1 MSYNYWEPW
10 SKCNSI
16 ISCFYLP
23 PPDNREILGHNDSI
37 SVHLENNKYSTG
49 EQRDHQQQQQHYA
62 TNRKMKSDNHSPDN
76 SILDRIPEYSE
87 DIYPYATFHL
97 PDHEN
102 MAGNPGRPSV
112 AFPKTIRASANTTGR
127 RKSSKPFK
135 SESEE
140 YDSLGSDTDTCSAD
154 HGMASSRTESAG
166 HLDEPV
172 NFSGKCFPL
181 LKTAA

>member
-1 MSYNYWEPW
+1 MKGN
-10 SKCNSI
+10 
-16 ISCFYLP
+16 
-23 PPDNREILGHNDSI
+23 GGGGGGVGGGGADS
-37 SVHLENNKYSTG
+37 
-49 EQRDHQQQQQHYA
+49 
-62 TNRKMKSDNHSPDN
+62 HSPDN

-112 AFPKTIRASANTTGR
+112 AFPKTIRASANTVGSTNTIGR
-127 RKSSKPFK
+127 RKSKLPFK

-154 HGMASSRTESAG
+154 HGG
-166 HLDEPV
+166 GGGGGVGGHHLDEPV
-172 NFSGKCFPL
+172 NFSGKYGRVIY
-181 LKTAA
+181 

>member
-1 MSYNYWEPW
+1 M
-10 SKCNSI
+10 
-16 ISCFYLP
+16 
-23 PPDNREILGHNDSI
+23 
-37 SVHLENNKYSTG
+37 HLENNKYSTG
-49 EQRDHQQQQQHYA
+49 EQRDHQQQMAQLQQQQNYA
-62 TNRKMKSDNHSPDN
+62 TNRKMKGGGGGGGGENNNHSPDN

-112 AFPKTIRASANTTGR
+112 AFPKTIRASANNSASNNNTIGR
-127 RKSSKPFK
+127 RKAKPFK

-154 HGMASSRTESAG
+154 HGGGGNGSGSGGAG
-166 HLDEPV
+166 VNGGGSHHLDEPV
-172 NFSGKCFPL
+172 NFSGKYL
-181 LKTAA
+181 R

>member
-1 MSYNYWEPW
+1 MLRP
-10 SKCNSI
+10 
-16 ISCFYLP
+16 
-23 PPDNREILGHNDSI
+23 NDSI

-49 EQRDHQQQQQHYA
+49 EQRGDIHHQQQHQHYA
-62 TNRKMKSDNHSPDN
+62 TNRKIKGDDPSPDN
-76 SILDRIPEYSE
+76 SMLDRIPEYSE

-112 AFPKTIRASANTTGR
+112 AFPKTIRASAHTTGR
-127 RKSSKPFK
+127 RKSKPFK

-154 HGMASSRTESAG
+154 HGMVSRTESGG

-172 NFSGKCFPL
+172 NFNGEWSPPNL
-181 LKTAA
+181 N

>member
-1 MSYNYWEPW
+1 MIVSP
-10 SKCNSI
+10 
-16 ISCFYLP
+16 SCHFVNLIP
-23 PPDNREILGHNDSI
+23 CKDNREILGHNDSI

-49 EQRDHQQQQQHYA
+49 EQHQQQMQQAQQQQQQHYA
-62 TNRKMKSDNHSPDN
+62 TNRKMKGGDNHSPDN

-112 AFPKTIRASANTTGR
+112 AFPKTIRASANNSNNNTIGR
-127 RKSSKPFK
+127 RKSKPFK

-154 HGMASSRTESAG
+154 HGGGVPGSH

-172 NFSGKCFPL
+172 NFSGK
-181 LKTAA
+181 

>member
-1 MSYNYWEPW
+1 
-10 SKCNSI
+10 
-16 ISCFYLP
+16 
-23 PPDNREILGHNDSI
+23 
-37 SVHLENNKYSTG
+37 
-49 EQRDHQQQQQHYA
+49 
-62 TNRKMKSDNHSPDN
+62 
-76 SILDRIPEYSE
+76 
-87 DIYPYATFHL
+87 
-97 PDHEN
+97 

>member
-1 MSYNYWEPW
+1 MQDNYFPFP
-10 SKCNSI
+10 SR
-16 ISCFYLP
+16 LL
-23 PPDNREILGHNDSI
+23 DNREILGHNDSI
-37 SVHLENNKYSTG
+37 SVHLENNKYSTA
-49 EQRDHQQQQQHYA
+49 EQRDPHSHLQQAQQQHYA
-62 TNRKMKSDNHSPDN
+62 TNRKMKADNNHSPDN

-112 AFPKTIRASANTTGR
+112 PFPKTIRASANPNSSSNSNTTGR
-127 RKSSKPFK
+127 RKSKPFK

-154 HGMASSRTESAG
+154 HGGGGG
-166 HLDEPV
+166 HHDEPV
-172 NFSGKCFPL
+172 NFSGK
-181 LKTAA
+181 